1 MPAICALFSC
11 GLWRWPARS
20 DDVGVG
26 GRAGKGRAP
35 RRAFS
40 VAARRE
46 AQQQREEEDF
56 SGGRDAT
63 PRSGRAATSVSVAAL
78 ALGAWRPESRC
89 KSETAKNR
97 G

>member
-11 GLWRWPARS
+11 GLWRWLARS

-63 PRSGRAATSVSVAAL
+63 PRSGRAGGNFGFGGGT
-78 ALGAWRPESRC
+78 GAWRPESRC